1 MKELLSKNLAAKI
14 LCMIMAIVL
23 WMYVMN
29 EQNPPIEA
37 SFTIPIEVKNLSST
51 YTLMDGPESVRVKVR
66 GARSIIAT
74 LSASDIAAYVDLK
87 GIGEGRHPI
96 KIMAVVPQSVELVE
110 VNPDKALLR
119 IDIATSRKLPVE
131 VRYTS
136 APPDNAIV
144 GKVTLSP
151 DTVIVEGPKSLLD
164 SIDKAIIYMDLS
176 EHSTDFSGK
185 FTVHIIN
192 TDGKELEDVTAQ
204 PGQINVATQLLAVN
218 KKLVDVKPVF
228 SGELPAGMM
237 MKQLEVTPNKIELS
251 GSKALLD
258 TVDIVT
264 TEPIVLTSDMKEFN
278 RQIKVIAKDG
288 ISVSPNAITVKF
300 IVGPTR

>member
-14 LCMIMAIVL
+14 LCMIMAVVL

-37 SFTIPIEVKNLSST
+37 SFTVPIEVKNLSST

-74 LSASDIAAYVDLK
+74 LSASDIAAYIDLK
-87 GIGEGRHPI
+87 GVGEGRHPI
-96 KIMAVVPQSVELVE
+96 KIMAIVPQSVELVE

-136 APPDNAIV
+136 APPENAIV

-151 DTVIVEGPKSLLD
+151 DAVIVEGPKSVLD
-164 SIDKAIIYMDLS
+164 SMDKAIIYMDLS

-185 FTVHIIN
+185 FTVHIVN
-192 TDGKELEDVTAQ
+192 TDGKELEDVVAQ
-204 PGQINVATQLLAVN
+204 PSQINVATQLLVVN

-237 MKQLEVTPNKIELS
+237 MKQLEVTPTKIELS

-258 TVDIVT
+258 TMDTVT
-264 TEPIVLTSDMKEFN
+264 TEPIVLTNDMKEFN
-278 RQIKVIAKDG
+278 RQIKVIAKEG
-288 ISVSPNAITVKF
+288 IVVSPTTITVKF
-300 IVGPTR
+300 IVGPTH